1 MILDVGKIR
10 LSEERHRK
18 MRTRDAL
25 IRELLDA
32 PQVDAQALA
41 LNLRDIRRINTVLGW
56 TAYSVKTVAG
66 TVRNDHLRSFSLL
79 DVASGSA
86 DMPLAIARWSRQ
98 EGIPAHIVA
107 TDISDQIVAVA
118 RKQAA
123 GEPIIVVEKQ
133 DALHLPYDDR
143 AFDIVLCTLALHHF
157 DPGEAIQLLRGMAR
171 VSNKV
176 ILVFD
181 VVRSP
186 LTYWGAVLLTRG
198 LRMHPMTRHD
208 APISVRRA
216 YSAPELRR
224 LAEQAGL
231 GQARVRVSV
240 PFRLALSAR
249 HS

>member
-1 MILDVGKIR
+1 
-10 LSEERHRK
+10 

-32 PQVDAQALA
+32 PQVDALALA
-41 LNLRDIRRINTVLGW
+41 LNLRDIRRINALLGW
-56 TAYSVKTVAG
+56 TAYSVKRVAAA
-66 TVRNDHLRSFSLL
+66 VHADHLRSFSLL

-86 DMPLAIARWSRQ
+86 DMPLAIARWSRR
-98 EGIPAHIVA
+98 EGISAHIVA
-107 TDISDQIVAVA
+107 TDISDQVVSVAK
-118 RKQAA
+118 KQAE
-123 GEPIIVVEKQ
+123 GEHMIVVEKQ
-133 DALHLPYDDR
+133 NALQLSYADR

-157 DPGEAIQLLRGMAR
+157 DPVEAVQLLHTMAR
-171 VSNKV
+171 VSKRSV
-176 ILVFD
+176 LVFD

-186 LTYWGAVLLTRG
+186 LAYWGAVLLTRV
-198 LRMHPMTRHD
+198 LRMHPMTCHD

-231 GQARVRVSV
+231 GQVQVQVSV

-249 HS
+249 CD

>member
-1 MILDVGKIR
+1 
-10 LSEERHRK
+10 

-25 IRELLDA
+25 IRELLDV

-41 LNLRDIRRINTVLGW
+41 LNLRDIRRINALLGW
-56 TAYSVKTVAG
+56 TAYSVKRVAAA
-66 TVRNDHLRSFSLL
+66 VHADHLRSFSLL

-86 DMPLAIARWSRQ
+86 DMPLAIARWSRR
-98 EGIPAHIVA
+98 EGISAHIVA
-107 TDISDQIVAVA
+107 TDISDQVVSVAK
-118 RKQAA
+118 KQAE
-123 GEPIIVVEKQ
+123 GEHMIVVEKQ
-133 DALHLPYDDR
+133 NALQLPYADR

-157 DPGEAIQLLRGMAR
+157 DPVEAVQLLHAMAR
-171 VSNKV
+171 VSKRAV
-176 ILVFD
+176 LVFD

-186 LTYWGAVLLTRG
+186 LAYWGAVLLTRG
-198 LRMHPMTRHD
+198 LWMHPMTCHD

-231 GQARVRVSV
+231 GQVQVQVSV

-249 HS
+249 CD